1 MASGTY
7 RKQERA
13 APGGYSGWEAAGL
26 RWLASAPGGAP
37 VVRVLDLGSHHLDIE
52 RLDPVSP
59 SDADADAFGAALAR
73 THAAGA
79 ASYGAPPEGW
89 SGDGWLGPAAE
100 LLPLSLRPVATWGEL
115 YARQR
120 VEPMLQEGLRRGVYG
135 ATEAAV
141 FQRLAARLVD
151 GTFDTGE
158 PASRIHGDLWS
169 GNIVWTARG
178 GVLIDPAA
186 HGGHR
191 ETDLAFLRLFW
202 TPHLDR
208 LLAAYDEAVPLADGW
223 RERVQLH
230 QVHHLMLHAVLF
242 RGGYVGQSVAAAR
255 RYL

>member
-1 MASGTY
+1 MATDKY
-7 RKQERA
+7 RKQERS
-13 APGGYSGWEAAGL
+13 APDGYFRWEAVGL
-26 RWLASAPGGAP
+26 RWLASAVGGAS
-37 VVRVLDLGSHHLDIE
+37 VVRVLDVGSHHLD
-52 RLDPVSP
+52 LAALGPVSP
-59 SDADADAFGAALAR
+59 SAADAETFGAGLAR

-120 VEPMLQEGLRRGVYG
+120 VVPMLREGLRRSVYG

-141 FQRLAARLVD
+141 FELLAARLLD
-151 GTFDTGE
+151 GVFDTGE
-158 PASRIHGDLWS
+158 PPSRIHGDLWN
-169 GNIVWTARG
+169 GNIVWTASG

-191 ETDLAFLRLFW
+191 ETDLAFLTLFGA
-202 TPHLDR
+202 PHLHR

-230 QVHHLMLHAVLF
+230 QVHHLMLHAVLIG
-242 RGGYVGQSVAAAR
+242 GGYVAQSVAAAR
-255 RYL
+255 RYT